1 MPMSVTTRPAPPQTL
16 VAPVAAALAAGI
28 AGIVLLFL
36 PEGRA
41 AVGVWLASTAYGHCF
56 LVLPMAMYLVWDR
69 RDSVRGLAAR
79 PTLAFVPLMLPVVA
93 AWFVAERLGIME
105 GRQIAAVGALE
116 VLFLSLLGRRL
127 FTALSGPLLYL
138 MFLVPFGAFI
148 TPALQQFTAGF
159 IEVGLRVLGIPA
171 YVTDLTIEIS
181 AGTFFVAEACAG
193 LRFLIAAVA
202 FGVFYALL
210 NYRSTGRRA
219 AFIAASIIVPILA
232 NGVRALGI
240 VVLGQILGSA
250 EAAAADHI
258 IYGWGF
264 FSVVMLLLV
273 AAGMPWRQAPAAS
286 PANVPGDAHPDG
298 AAAMWAALA
307 VCALAAIGPAGAAAL
322 NRRIA
327 PAEMAVVPPLAMPPG
342 CVAGAGTAAT
352 DGTAVRH
359 VRCSGGVLTVTL
371 VALPL
376 HAPPDRLQRERAR
389 LTTAVGAEDTS
400 SSPLRGVDPGNGQW
414 SMFES
419 REPDL
424 VVAAAVW
431 VGGRPAQG
439 GLAGRIT
446 LARDS
451 LLQATHVPL
460 LITVAAD
467 APPRMTEEER
477 RRARELV
484 QRFVA
489 AQSGLTESVAAATQ
503 VSDRRG

>member
-1 MPMSVTTRPAPPQTL
+1 MPMSVTTRPSAPQAL
-16 VAPVAAALAAGI
+16 IAPVTAALAVGTVVLA
-28 AGIVLLFL
+28 LLFL

-56 LVLPMAMYLVWDR
+56 LVLPMAMYLAWDR
-69 RDSVRGLAAR
+69 RESVRGIAAR
-79 PTLAFVPLMLPVVA
+79 PTLAYTPLILPVMA

-105 GRQIAAVGALE
+105 GRQLAAIGALE

-138 MFLVPFGAFI
+138 FFLVPFGAFI

-159 IEVGLRVLGIPA
+159 IAVGLHVLGIPA

-210 NYRSTGRRA
+210 NYRSPKRRVV
-219 AFIAASIIVPILA
+219 FIAASVIVPILA
-232 NGVRALGI
+232 NGMRALGI
-240 VVLGQILGSA
+240 VVLGNILGSA

-273 AAGMPWRQAPAAS
+273 AAGMPWRQHPAEAPAA
-286 PANVPGDAHPDG
+286 VPGRASASG
-298 AAAMWAALA
+298 AAALWPAVA
-307 VCALAAIGPAGAAAL
+307 VCALAAAGPAAAAAL
-322 NRRIA
+322 NQRIV
-327 PAEMAVVPPLAMPPG
+327 PAVMAVVPALAAPRG
-342 CVAGAGTAAT
+342 CVAGPETPPTG
-352 DGTAVRH
+352 GVAVRH
-359 VRCSGGVLTVTL
+359 FRCAEGALTVTL
-371 VALPL
+371 TVLPL
-376 HAPPDRLQRERAR
+376 HAPPDQLQRERLR
-389 LTTAVGAEDTS
+389 LTVPAGADDTS
-400 SSPLRGVDPGNGQW
+400 ISVLRGVDTGSGQW
-414 SMFES
+414 SLIES

-424 VVAAAVW
+424 LVAAAVW
-431 VGGRPAQG
+431 VGGQPAQG

-451 LLQATHVPL
+451 LLQVTRVPL
-460 LITVAAD
+460 LMTVAAD
-467 APPRMTEEER
+467 GPTTMTEVER

-484 QRFVA
+484 QQFVA
-489 AQSGLTESVAAATQ
+489 AQSGLTAAVAAATR
-503 VSDRRG
+503 VAADH